1 MSRNKLNVLIVDDHP
16 LIIEAYKN
24 VLEKL
29 NFDSSIETFMD
40 IDSTLFKLKDKE
52 YLKSID
58 LIFLDIKLPPS
69 SNKLIVSGEGLGTFL
84 QENGVEA
91 KMIIATTLNDNFRLY
106 SILKNVD
113 PDGLLVKNDLTSD
126 ELLIAIDSVLNNIP
140 YYSKS
145 VLQLMRKQISNDFI
159 LDNIDR
165 RLLYELSLGTKMKEL
180 PEVLPLSIA
189 GIERR
194 KRNLKMLFNV
204 ENQGDKELVLIAKEK
219 GFI

>member
-40 IDSTLFKLKDKE
+40 IDSTISKLKDKE

-58 LIFLDIKLPPS
+58 LIFLDIKLPAS

-84 QENGVEA
+84 QENGVDA
-91 KMIIATTLNDNFRLY
+91 KIIIATTLNDNFRLY

-126 ELLIAIDSVLNNIP
+126 ELMIAIDYVLNNIP

-159 LDNIDR
+159 LDNIDG